1 MSGIMVL
8 ADTNAIHFF
17 QGHPN
22 AIKVLDGNEIFVSAI
37 TEIELLS
44 FQDLNEQSRLSIQE
58 FLNDCTIVE
67 LVQPIKQ
74 RTIALK
80 QAHGIKL
87 PDAVIAAA
95 AQFLK
100 VELLTLGEG
109 FAKIPDLD
117 LILLDF

>member
-1 MSGIMVL
+1 MSGIRVL
-8 ADTNAIHFF
+8 ADTNTIHFF

-37 TEIELLS
+37 TEIELLG
-44 FQDLNEQSRLSIQE
+44 FQDLNEQSRLGIQE

-74 RTIALK
+74 RAIALK

-100 VELLTLGEG
+100 VELLTFGKG